1 MLAIAPELVKMEK
14 AKGEKKISP
23 VRVIRRD
30 IGFELFPDGV
40 NDNPQGATRE
50 RGEKILEV
58 VSDKISEIL
67 EGVL

>member
-1 MLAIAPELVKMEK
+1 
-14 AKGEKKISP
+14 
-23 VRVIRRD
+23 RVIRRD